1 MKKKIPVNKDD
12 GKLRNLIVELLNTKK
27 DIKKSKNLLIQ
38 VK

>member
-1 MKKKIPVNKDD
+1 MKKKIPVHKDD
-12 GKLRNLIVELLNTKK
+12 GKLRDLIVELLNTKK